1 MRGKL
6 KRFAEVEVM
15 DNVIQEGKSMY
26 SDAKGNWN
34 VDFFARE
41 QPIVL
46 ELACGRGEYTIGLA
60 RVQPLNNYIGIDI
73 KGDRIWKGAKTAQE
87 EGMDHVGFLRTPI
100 QKLEDFFAPSEVS
113 EIWVTF
119 PDPRPKDRDEKHR
132 LTNNAFLDIYKKVLQ
147 PDGWI
152 KFKTDN
158 TFLFNYTLEC
168 IEERKDIID
177 LQFTHDL
184 YSSDLQNDHFG
195 IKTRFEQKF
204 SDLGEKIKYM
214 KFRFARD

>member
-6 KRFAEVEVM
+6 KRFAEVETM
-15 DNVIQEGKSMY
+15 DNVIQEGKEFYEM
-26 SDAKGNWN
+26 ARGNWN
-34 VDFFARE
+34 SKFFTNA
-41 QPIVL
+41 QPLVL

-60 RVQPLNNYIGIDI
+60 RVQPSKNYIGIDI
-73 KGDRIWKGAKTAQE
+73 KGDRIWKGAKAAVAE
-87 EGMDHVGFLRTPI
+87 SMAHVGFLRTPI
-100 QKLEDFFAPSEVS
+100 QKLDEFFDQNEVA

-132 LTNNAFLDIYKKVLQ
+132 LTNNSFLDIYKSVLE
-147 PDGWI
+147 PGGWV

-158 TFLFNYTLEC
+158 TELFDYTLEVL
-168 IEERKDIID
+168 EGRSDIVD
-177 LQFTHDL
+177 LVYTQDL
-184 YSSDLQNDHFG
+184 YSSDLREDHYG

-214 KFRFARD
+214 KFRFKEL